1 MADERSNPKTEPTF
15 TKEQQAAQFASIL
28 GEKNFDKDKFEL
40 DVQKLKDAGKDLNLL
55 DPADYRKKKDN
66 PDKKPDYDNGSL
78 SFSTQRRGGSI
89 IITGSDGSQME
100 AKTPEEK
107 HKMVAQ
113 AYKRKAAN
121 EPEEQRKNLAV
132 AFESPNKDPVEMEIF
147 AKTFINEGIGV
158 AGDVPQN
165 PKFWQDFKKEYLAN
179 PEHSAEQWKHLTR
192 KVPPEYMGDR
202 SREQTQ
208 TQSSFR
214 LEKVSARTGQQQT
227 ATMDVSQ
234 QPNMNKRDFIH
245 NLRNGNNLNL
255 SPSPEKP
262 IKQRNNSQVQEILR
276 RRLRET
282 KLELQ

>member
-1 MADERSNPKTEPTF
+1 
-15 TKEQQAAQFASIL
+15 
-28 GEKNFDKDKFEL
+28 
-40 DVQKLKDAGKDLNLL
+40 
-55 DPADYRKKKDN
+55 
-66 PDKKPDYDNGSL
+66 
-78 SFSTQRRGGSI
+78 
-89 IITGSDGSQME
+89 
-100 AKTPEEK
+100 
-107 HKMVAQ
+107 
-113 AYKRKAAN
+113 
-121 EPEEQRKNLAV
+121 
-132 AFESPNKDPVEMEIF
+132 MEIF